1 MDKEVK
7 VIGLTGGIGTGKS
20 TAASFLKEKGFAHV
34 DADEISRGLTAD
46 GSPMLAVLDKV
57 FGPRGEMGTEG
68 VEILNADGSLD
79 RKGLAAIVF
88 TDENKRKKLDELM
101 FGSVIEEIDA
111 QIKAAKHDKSL
122 PGILLDVPLLF
133 EAGLEDRCDTVV
145 LMVADMDIRIARV
158 CKRDGATPEEV
169 VNRIKNQMSD
179 DEKIA
184 GSDVIVDN
192 SDGLDALLEKLQQVY
207 ISLTEKKS
215 VMK

>member
-20 TAASFLKEKGFAHV
+20 TAAAFLKEKGFAHV

-57 FGPRGEMGTEG
+57 FGPRGEMGKEG

-101 FGSVIEEIDA
+101 FGAVIEIIDT
-111 QIKAAKHDKSL
+111 QIAAAKDDKSL

-158 CKRDGATPEEV
+158 CKRDCATPEEV
-169 VNRIKNQMSD
+169 MNRIKNQMSD

-207 ISLTEKKS
+207 ISLTEKS
-215 VMK
+215 W